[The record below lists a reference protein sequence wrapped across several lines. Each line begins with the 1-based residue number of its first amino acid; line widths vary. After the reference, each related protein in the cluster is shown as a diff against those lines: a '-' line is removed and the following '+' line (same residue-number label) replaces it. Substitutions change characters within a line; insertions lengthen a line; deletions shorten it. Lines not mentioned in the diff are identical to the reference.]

1 MTIADDIEA
10 LVNRK
15 RRLPIW
21 VWAIIALTC
30 AALVYG
36 AVATNTPPSGEPM
49 LVPSTGEITEAPVTD
64 CDKYAASDNDP
75 QRKETGVPLGKI
87 NPDLAV
93 PACETAV
100 RQYPNSTRVSLQLG
114 RAYQKA
120 NYFTAAVGQYR
131 RAAEQNYAPAQ
142 NNLGASYENGRGVPK
157 DDQQAIAWYRKA
169 AEQNYAPAQSN
180 LGVMYQHGQGA
191 PKDDEQAIAWYRKAA
206 EQNYALAQNSLGVM
220 YQNGQGVPKDDEQA
234 IAWYR
239 KAAEQD
245 YALAQNNL
253 GVMYQYGRGVRK
265 DEQQAIAW
273 YRKAA
278 EQNYAPAQSNL
289 GVMYQNGQGVPRDD
303 EQAIAWYRKAAEQ
316 NYAPAQNNLG
326 FMYQYGQGVP
336 KDEQQAIA
344 WYRKAADQ
352 GLALAL
358 NNLDEDAEAAVNRND
373 FATAIRIMRPL
384 ADQGNARAQRLL
396 GMMYNAGWGVPKDD
410 AEAVKW
416 FRRAANQGDG
426 DAQAS
431 LGAEYRNGTGVP
443 QDYVHAYMW
452 FILAAQTEEPGVNI
466 TAQNIGLLAAQRQA
480 YNIDGIRPTEL
491 KPWQVSILKGARA
504 FNCPEGPGRD
514 RCVKVYGYLINLDTL
529 AMGMTPTQIAEAQK
543 LASEWKPTTQP
554 RR

>member
-180 LGVMYQHGQGA
+180 LGVMYQNGQGVWKDEQQAIAWYRKAAEQNYAAAQNNLGASYENGRGVPKDDQQAIAWYRKAAEQNYAPAQSNLGVMYQHGQGA

-253 GVMYQYGRGVRK
+253 GVLYQYGRGVR
-265 DEQQAIAW
+265 
-273 YRKAA
+273 
-278 EQNYAPAQSNL
+278 
-289 GVMYQNGQGVPRDD
+289 
-303 EQAIAWYRKAAEQ
+303 
-316 NYAPAQNNLG
+316 
-326 FMYQYGQGVP
+326 

>member
-15 RRLPIW
+15 RRLPIR

-93 PACETAV
+93 PACEAAV
-100 RQYPNSTRVSLQLG
+100 RQYPNSTRLSLQLG

-131 RAAEQNYAPAQ
+131 KAAEQNYALAQ

-169 AEQNYAPAQSN
+169 AEQNYA
-180 LGVMYQHGQGA
+180 
-191 PKDDEQAIAWYRKAA
+191 
-206 EQNYALAQNSLGVM
+206 
-220 YQNGQGVPKDDEQA
+220 
-234 IAWYR
+234 
-239 KAAEQD
+239 
-245 YALAQNNL
+245 LAQNNL
-253 GVMYQYGRGVRK
+253 GVMYQYGQGVR
-265 DEQQAIAW
+265 
-273 YRKAA
+273 
-278 EQNYAPAQSNL
+278 
-289 GVMYQNGQGVPRDD
+289 
-303 EQAIAWYRKAAEQ
+303 
-316 NYAPAQNNLG
+316 
-326 FMYQYGQGVP
+326 

-431 LGAEYRNGTGVP
+431 LGAEYRDGTGVP

-480 YNIDGIRPTEL
+480 YNIDGTRPTEL
-491 KPWQVSILKGARA
+491 KPWQFSILKGARA
-504 FNCPEGPGRD
+504 FNCQEGPGRD
-514 RCVKVYGYLINLDTL
+514 RCVKVYGYLINLDAL
-529 AMGMTPTQIAEAQK
+529 ALRMTPAQIAEAQK
-543 LASEWKPTTQP
+543 LANEWKPTTQP
-554 RR
+554 PR

>member
-15 RRLPIW
+15 RRLPIR

-36 AVATNTPPSGEPM
+36 TAATNTPPSGEPM
-49 LVPSTGEITEAPVTD
+49 LVPSTGGITEAPVTD

-93 PACETAV
+93 PACEAAV
-100 RQYPNSTRVSLQLG
+100 RQYPNSTRLSLQLG

-131 RAAEQNYAPAQ
+131 KAAEQNYALAQ

-180 LGVMYQHGQGA
+180 LGAMYQNGQSVR
-191 PKDDEQAIAWYRKAA
+191 KDDQQAIAWYRKAA
-206 EQNYALAQNSLGVM
+206 EQNYALAQN
-220 YQNGQGVPKDDEQA
+220 
-234 IAWYR
+234 
-239 KAAEQD
+239 
-245 YALAQNNL
+245 NL
-253 GVMYQYGRGVRK
+253 GVMYQYGQGVR
-265 DEQQAIAW
+265 
-273 YRKAA
+273 
-278 EQNYAPAQSNL
+278 
-289 GVMYQNGQGVPRDD
+289 
-303 EQAIAWYRKAAEQ
+303 
-316 NYAPAQNNLG
+316 
-326 FMYQYGQGVP
+326 

-384 ADQGNARAQRLL
+384 ADQGHARAQRLL
-396 GMMYNAGWGVPKDD
+396 GMVYNAGWGVPKDD

-431 LGAEYRNGTGVP
+431 LGAEYRDGTGVP

-480 YNIDGIRPTEL
+480 YNIDGTRPTEL

-514 RCVKVYGYLINLDTL
+514 RCVKVYGYLINLDAL
-529 AMGMTPTQIAEAQK
+529 ALRMTPAQIAEARK
-543 LASEWKPTTQP
+543 LANEWKPATQP
-554 RR
+554 PR

>member
-169 AEQNYAPAQSN
+169 AEQ
-180 LGVMYQHGQGA
+180 
-191 PKDDEQAIAWYRKAA
+191 
-206 EQNYALAQNSLGVM
+206 
-220 YQNGQGVPKDDEQA
+220 
-234 IAWYR
+234 
-239 KAAEQD
+239 D

-253 GVMYQYGRGVRK
+253 GVMYQYGRGVR
-265 DEQQAIAW
+265 
-273 YRKAA
+273 
-278 EQNYAPAQSNL
+278 
-289 GVMYQNGQGVPRDD
+289 
-303 EQAIAWYRKAAEQ
+303 
-316 NYAPAQNNLG
+316 
-326 FMYQYGQGVP
+326 

>member
-157 DDQQAIAWYRKA
+157 DD
-169 AEQNYAPAQSN
+169 
-180 LGVMYQHGQGA
+180 
-191 PKDDEQAIAWYRKAA
+191 
-206 EQNYALAQNSLGVM
+206 
-220 YQNGQGVPKDDEQA
+220 
-234 IAWYR
+234 
-239 KAAEQD
+239 
-245 YALAQNNL
+245 
-253 GVMYQYGRGVRK
+253 
-265 DEQQAIAW
+265 QQAIAW

>member
-15 RRLPIW
+15 RRLPIR

-36 AVATNTPPSGEPM
+36 TVATNTPPSGEPM
-49 LVPSTGEITEAPVTD
+49 LVPSTGGITEAPVTD

-93 PACETAV
+93 PACEAAV
-100 RQYPNSTRVSLQLG
+100 RQYPNSTRLSLQLG

-131 RAAEQNYAPAQ
+131 KAAEQNYALAQ

-157 DDQQAIAWYRKA
+157 DD
-169 AEQNYAPAQSN
+169 
-180 LGVMYQHGQGA
+180 
-191 PKDDEQAIAWYRKAA
+191 
-206 EQNYALAQNSLGVM
+206 
-220 YQNGQGVPKDDEQA
+220 
-234 IAWYR
+234 
-239 KAAEQD
+239 
-245 YALAQNNL
+245 
-253 GVMYQYGRGVRK
+253 
-265 DEQQAIAW
+265 QQAIAW

-316 NYAPAQNNLG
+316 NYALAQNNLG
-326 FMYQYGQGVP
+326 VMYQYGQGVR

-410 AEAVKW
+410 AEAAKW

-431 LGAEYRNGTGVP
+431 LGAEYRDGRGVP

-452 FILAAQTEEPGVNI
+452 FILAAQIEEPGVNI
-466 TAQNIGLLAAQRQA
+466 TAQNIGLLAAPRQA
-480 YNIDGIRPTEL
+480 YNIDGTRPTEL

-514 RCVKVYGYLINLDTL
+514 RCVKVYGYLINLDAL
-529 AMGMTPTQIAEAQK
+529 APRMAPAQIAEAQK
-543 LASEWKPTTQP
+543 LANEWKPTTQP
-554 RR
+554 PR

>member
-180 LGVMYQHGQGA
+180 LGVMYQ
-191 PKDDEQAIAWYRKAA
+191 
-206 EQNYALAQNSLGVM
+206 
-220 YQNGQGVPKDDEQA
+220 NGQGV
-234 IAWYR
+234 R
-239 KAAEQD
+239 
-245 YALAQNNL
+245 
-253 GVMYQYGRGVRK
+253 
-265 DEQQAIAW
+265 
-273 YRKAA
+273 
-278 EQNYAPAQSNL
+278 
-289 GVMYQNGQGVPRDD
+289 
-303 EQAIAWYRKAAEQ
+303 
-316 NYAPAQNNLG
+316 
-326 FMYQYGQGVP
+326 

-480 YNIDGIRPTEL
+480 YNIDGTRPTEL

>member
-15 RRLPIW
+15 RRLPIR

-36 AVATNTPPSGEPM
+36 SVATNTPPSGEPM

-93 PACETAV
+93 PACEAAV
-100 RQYPNSTRVSLQLG
+100 RQYPNSTRLSLQLG

-131 RAAEQNYAPAQ
+131 KAAEQNYAPAQ

-180 LGVMYQHGQGA
+180 LGVMYQNGQGVR
-191 PKDDEQAIAWYRKAA
+191 KDDQQAIAWYRKAA
-206 EQNYALAQNSLGVM
+206 EQNYAPAQSNLGVM
-220 YQNGQGVPKDDEQA
+220 YQNGQGVRKDD
-234 IAWYR
+234 
-239 KAAEQD
+239 
-245 YALAQNNL
+245 
-253 GVMYQYGRGVRK
+253 
-265 DEQQAIAW
+265 QQAIAW

-326 FMYQYGQGVP
+326 FMYQYGQGVRKDDQQAIAWYRKAAEQNYALAQNNLGVMYQYGQGVR

-384 ADQGNARAQRLL
+384 ADQGHARAQRLL
-396 GMMYNAGWGVPKDD
+396 GMMYNAGWGVPNDD

-431 LGAEYRNGTGVP
+431 LGAEYRDGTGVP

-480 YNIDGIRPTEL
+480 YNIDGTRPTEL

-514 RCVKVYGYLINLDTL
+514 RCVKVYGYLINLDAL
-529 AMGMTPTQIAEAQK
+529 ALRMTPAQIAEAQK
-543 LASEWKPTTQP
+543 LANEWKPTTQP
-554 RR
+554 PR

>member
-180 LGVMYQHGQGA
+180 LGVMYQ
-191 PKDDEQAIAWYRKAA
+191 
-206 EQNYALAQNSLGVM
+206 
-220 YQNGQGVPKDDEQA
+220 NGQ
-234 IAWYR
+234 
-239 KAAEQD
+239 
-245 YALAQNNL
+245 
-253 GVMYQYGRGVRK
+253 GVRK

-278 EQNYAPAQSNL
+278 EQNYAL
-289 GVMYQNGQGVPRDD
+289 
-303 EQAIAWYRKAAEQ
+303 
-316 NYAPAQNNLG
+316 AQNNLG
-326 FMYQYGQGVP
+326 FMYQYGRGVR

-480 YNIDGIRPTEL
+480 YNIDGTRPTEL

>member
-93 PACETAV
+93 PACEAGV
-100 RQYPNSTRVSLQLG
+100 RQYPNSTRLSLQLG

-131 RAAEQNYAPAQ
+131 KAAEQNYAPAQ

-180 LGVMYQHGQGA
+180 LGA
-191 PKDDEQAIAWYRKAA
+191 
-206 EQNYALAQNSLGVM
+206 M
-220 YQNGQGVPKDDEQA
+220 YQNGQGD
-234 IAWYR
+234 
-239 KAAEQD
+239 
-245 YALAQNNL
+245 
-253 GVMYQYGRGVRK
+253 RK

-289 GVMYQNGQGVPRDD
+289 GVMYQNGQGVRRDD
-303 EQAIAWYRKAAEQ
+303 QQAIAWYRKAAEQ

-326 FMYQYGQGVP
+326 AMYQYGQGVP
-336 KDEQQAIA
+336 KDEQQAIAWYRKAAEQNYALAQNNLGFMYQYGRGVRKDEQQAIA

-431 LGAEYRNGTGVP
+431 LGAEYRDGTGVP

-480 YNIDGIRPTEL
+480 YNIDGTRPTEL

-514 RCVKVYGYLINLDTL
+514 RCVKVYGYLINLDAL
-529 AMGMTPTQIAEAQK
+529 ALRMTPAQIAEAQK
-543 LASEWKPTTQP
+543 LANEWKPTTQP
-554 RR
+554 PR

>member
-15 RRLPIW
+15 RRLPSW

-30 AALVYG
+30 APLVYG
-36 AVATNTPPSGEPM
+36 AVATNTPPSGKPM
-49 LVPSTGEITEAPVTD
+49 LVPSTGGITEAPVTD

-93 PACETAV
+93 PACEAAV
-100 RQYPNSTRVSLQLG
+100 RQYPNSTRLSLQLG

-131 RAAEQNYAPAQ
+131 KAAEQNYALAQ
-142 NNLGASYENGRGVPK
+142 NNLGASYENGRGVPKDHQQAIAWYRKAAEQNYAAAQNNLGVMYQNGRGVPK

-169 AEQNYAPAQSN
+169 AEQNYAA
-180 LGVMYQHGQGA
+180 
-191 PKDDEQAIAWYRKAA
+191 
-206 EQNYALAQNSLGVM
+206 AQNNLGVM
-220 YQNGQGVPKDDEQA
+220 YQNGQGVPKDEQ
-234 IAWYR
+234 
-239 KAAEQD
+239 
-245 YALAQNNL
+245 
-253 GVMYQYGRGVRK
+253 
-265 DEQQAIAW
+265 
-273 YRKAA
+273 
-278 EQNYAPAQSNL
+278 
-289 GVMYQNGQGVPRDD
+289 
-303 EQAIAWYRKAAEQ
+303 QAIAWYRKAAEQ

-326 FMYQYGQGVP
+326 FTYQYGQGVR
-336 KDEQQAIA
+336 KDDQQAIA

-410 AEAVKW
+410 AEALKW

-431 LGAEYRNGTGVP
+431 LGAQYRDGTGVP

-452 FILAAQTEEPGVNI
+452 FILAAQTEEPAVNI
-466 TAQNIGLLAAQRQA
+466 TAQNMDLLPARRQA
-480 YNIDGIRPTEL
+480 YNIDATRPTEL
-491 KPWQVSILKGARA
+491 QPWQVLMLKGARA

-529 AMGMTPTQIAEAQK
+529 ALRMTPAQIAEAQK
-543 LASEWKPTTQP
+543 LAREWKQTTQAP
-554 RR
+554 R

>member
-180 LGVMYQHGQGA
+180 LGVMYQ
-191 PKDDEQAIAWYRKAA
+191 
-206 EQNYALAQNSLGVM
+206 
-220 YQNGQGVPKDDEQA
+220 NGQGV
-234 IAWYR
+234 R
-239 KAAEQD
+239 
-245 YALAQNNL
+245 
-253 GVMYQYGRGVRK
+253 
-265 DEQQAIAW
+265 
-273 YRKAA
+273 
-278 EQNYAPAQSNL
+278 
-289 GVMYQNGQGVPRDD
+289 
-303 EQAIAWYRKAAEQ
+303 
-316 NYAPAQNNLG
+316 
-326 FMYQYGQGVP
+326 

-426 DAQAS
+426 DAQAY